1 MFFAAVA
8 IVGAS
13 LGQPPSAPA
22 TPATPVA
29 QEYMYYKSRQIILP
43 IQYSKDRKSIK
54 QILLYVA
61 RNGENTWYEKGFVTP
76 ERDSFTYV
84 AEEDGVYWFTIVE
97 VDLQGNRN
105 PADLTKTPPDVK
117 VIVDTTKPRIQ
128 FTKYERYGEAIA
140 VKWVVEDKYPND
152 SRTKVRFRKAN
163 SNDWHDVILNA
174 SLKTGVEFQT
184 GTLEP
189 IVVQVI
195 AYDMAGNSSEA
206 TCQFDQGLIAQAHTN
221 LPPAA
226 PLTSGLIAP
235 IAPAVP
241 AISPNISGVVPVSAP
256 VSAPNNPAVTPG
268 PIATSGPLAPASPG
282 VLPPPDLSPVAPVT
296 PSVPMNVYSPTPTT
310 PGQQYTALPSLQPSP
325 NSTTPATSSSVS
337 GYGTP
342 AGGIQTPVI
351 PANNSAPA
359 SPPVTPVVPQS
370 PSFPTSPVAP
380 SNPMPTASSA
390 PGYSMNVGG
399 LPGNVTPS
407 VTPGSNAVASN
418 PLPVQP
424 LAAYDPKPT
433 VSVTPQNSGLGATQA
448 PLPAWTGPQVTAPT
462 VEVQRANVINYL
474 TFDIGYEVE
483 SHGPSGISRVDL
495 WVTRDDGHTWRKWS
509 NHDGKGSSI
518 RVNLNVPLNPQPE
531 GQYGFRIVPVSGA
544 GLSEKEPADGD
555 APELRVVVD
564 ITKPQLDLY
573 PPVSDPSNPDTL
585 MILWKATDKNFTEDP
600 ITIEWSDKQTGP
612 WQPVAAKE
620 DLIQTTN
627 VTEPTLRKLPNTGQ
641 YAWHVPTGL
650 PPRVYLKVCARDAA
664 GNVQQVITR
673 EPILVDL
680 IKPRAKIN
688 GIVPPAVSS
697 QPKP

>member
-13 LGQPPSAPA
+13 LGQPPSAPTTLA
-22 TPATPVA
+22 APVA

-152 SRTKVRFRKAN
+152 SKTKVRFRKSN

-174 SLKTGVEFQT
+174 TLKTGVEFQT

-195 AYDMAGNSSEA
+195 AYDMAGNASEA
-206 TCQFDQGLIAQAHTN
+206 TCQFGVGVISQAPANLSTATSGPIAPI
-221 LPPAA
+221 PPAA
-226 PLTSGLIAP
+226 P
-235 IAPAVP
+235 
-241 AISPNISGVVPVSAP
+241 AIPQNNSVVVPVSAP
-256 VSAPNNPAVTPG
+256 NYSAVTPG
-268 PIATSGPLAPASPG
+268 PVTASGPLAPANPG
-282 VLPPPDLSPVAPVT
+282 VMPPPDLGHVAPAA
-296 PSVPMNVYSPTPTT
+296 PSVPMNVYSTTPTTTTPPTT
-310 PGQQYTALPSLQPSP
+310 PGQQYAALPALQSSP
-325 NSTTPATSSSVS
+325 NSTPPATTSSVS
-337 GYGTP
+337 GYTTQ
-342 AGGIQTPVI
+342 AGGFQPPVI

-359 SPPVTPVVPQS
+359 SPPVTPVVPPS
-370 PSFPTSPVAP
+370 PNFPTSPVAP
-380 SNPMPTASSA
+380 SNPLPSASPV
-390 PGYSMNVGG
+390 PGYSTNVGV
-399 LPGNVTPS
+399 LPGNPTPPVT
-407 VTPGSNAVASN
+407 TGSNTVASN

-433 VSVTPQNSGLGATQA
+433 VSVTPQNNSLSGAQA

-495 WVTRDDGHTWRKWS
+495 WVTRDDGHT
-509 NHDGKGSSI
+509 
-518 RVNLNVPLNPQPE
+518 
-531 GQYGFRIVPVSGA
+531 
-544 GLSEKEPADGD
+544 
-555 APELRVVVD
+555 
-564 ITKPQLDLY
+564 
-573 PPVSDPSNPDTL
+573 
-585 MILWKATDKNFTEDP
+585 
-600 ITIEWSDKQTGP
+600 
-612 WQPVAAKE
+612 
-620 DLIQTTN
+620 
-627 VTEPTLRKLPNTGQ
+627 
-641 YAWHVPTGL
+641 
-650 PPRVYLKVCARDAA
+650 
-664 GNVQQVITR
+664 
-673 EPILVDL
+673 
-680 IKPRAKIN
+680 
-688 GIVPPAVSS
+688 
-697 QPKP
+697 